1 MIKGVRDVLE
11 SEQAVQTVERL
22 LTMHLGPRN
31 VLVATEVRFDPELS
45 VPEVEAAM
53 DRVEQKI
60 HAAHPVVGQ
69 IFIEG

>member
-1 MIKGVRDVLE
+1 MEDE
-11 SEQAVQTVERL
+11 AAVVSVERL

-45 VPEVEAAM
+45 VPDVEAAM
-53 DRVEQKI
+53 DRIERCIQETC
-60 HAAHPVVGQ
+60 PVVGQ